1 MWPRQV
7 PDLGELVISYEKKT
21 MDIMQVLGTD
31 MYMHMHMDIHTLRHT
46 TQSVQ

>member
-7 PDLGELVISYEKKT
+7 PDLGELVISYEKT
-21 MDIMQVLGTD
+21 MDIMQELGTD

-46 TQSVQ
+46 TQSVL